1 MRYLYLIHRWLGIA
15 FCLLFAMWFATG
27 MVMHFVAFP
36 TLTADERFAGMTP
49 IATAQVHVSPE
60 QARKTASAASI
71 AQVRLAMRGERPQY
85 VFVQDSGL
93 AAIYAD
99 SGEIAPPA
107 VRDEAL
113 RLALQ
118 HAHLRGLNVP
128 RADYAELATHDQWTV
143 PNGLDPFRPLHRIR
157 LHDDAGTELYVSAV
171 TGEVVRDTTRFE
183 RGWNYAG
190 AVVHWIYPTAL
201 RKHWAA
207 WDSTVW
213 WLSLT
218 ALAGAVTGL
227 IVGVARAR
235 WNHAAG
241 LSPYRGMHYWH
252 HMLGLVC
259 AVFVLTYIFSGWLS
273 MDHGRLF
280 SKNAAD
286 PQEIAG
292 LAGGTFETA
301 RFGAV
306 PLGQLQ
312 GAKEIEF
319 ALLGGQPYL
328 RARFDA
334 EKQLIVDRQ
343 RNAVAHFAPAAVTAA
358 ARPLLSGQCGTAE
371 TVAADDAYYVAP
383 SGHNAPLYRLRCADA
398 RHTWIHVDSA
408 SGQVIEQVDDSRR
421 WYRWLYSALHTFD
434 MPWLVAHPPLRTLL
448 IVSLC
453 LGGLLFSLTGVVI
466 GWRRLKPRQ

>member
-1 MRYLYLIHRWLGIA
+1 MRSLIFIHRWLGIA

-27 MVMHFVAFP
+27 LVMHFVAFP
-36 TLTADERFAGMTP
+36 ALTADERFAGMAP
-49 IATAQVHVSPE
+49 IATDQVRVSPE
-60 QARKTASAASI
+60 QARQATAV
-71 AQVRLAMRGERPQY
+71 AQARLVMRGERPQY
-85 VFVQDSGL
+85 VFEQEAGIATV
-93 AAIYAD
+93 YAD
-99 SGEIAPPA
+99 SGETAPPA
-107 VRDEAL
+107 AAGEAL

-118 HAHLRGLNVP
+118 HARLRGLDAS
-128 RADYAELATHDQWTV
+128 RADYAALAAHDQWTV
-143 PNGLDPFRPLHRIR
+143 PNGLDPYRPLHCIR
-157 LHDDAGTELYVSAV
+157 LHDAAGTELYVSAI

-218 ALAGAVTGL
+218 ALVGAVTGL

-235 WNHAAG
+235 WGNAAR

-252 HMLGLVC
+252 HVLGLAC

-280 SKNAAD
+280 SKNAAS
-286 PQEIAG
+286 PPEIAA

-301 RFGAV
+301 RFGEL

-312 GAKEIEF
+312 GAKEVEF
-319 ALLGGQPYL
+319 VLLGGQPSL

-334 EKQLIVDRQ
+334 ETQRIVGGQGD
-343 RNAVAHFAPAAVTAA
+343 AVAHFSPSAVTAA
-358 ARPLLSGQCGTAE
+358 ARPLLSGQCGAAE
-371 TVAADDAYYVAP
+371 TVRPDDAYYAAP
-383 SGHNAPLYRLRCADA
+383 NGRNAPLYRLRCADA
-398 RHTWIHVDSA
+398 RHPWFHVDGST
-408 SGQVIEQVDDSRR
+408 GQIIEKVDDSRR
-421 WYRWLYSALHTFD
+421 RYRWLYSALHTFD
-434 MPWLVAHPPLRTLL
+434 MPWLVAHPSLRTLL
-448 IVSLC
+448 VVALC
-453 LGGLLFSLTGVVI
+453 LGGLLFSLTGIVI
-466 GWRRLKPRQ
+466 GWRRLRA